1 MDGALSRVKTAVDK
15 FRRLRRRYRDIR
27 DRVAV
32 ELVRYRHAFAP
43 TVAGRNARQDLFER
57 IARRLKRKKMSQQ
70 NLILGMVVFLV
81 WQRDGTL
88 ETLPGRVLEWIG
100 DYGRVAGLPRSL
112 LEADDLESR
121 IAEAILAYGDVAWRV
136 DSGEKSR
143 EILPLIEW
151 VIKKWPPRVGR
162 HAVSSYFMYGG
173 EAAAPLERDWIAH
186 MIARGG
192 YPQNPERA
200 HLPGFLFLSL
210 PKSGTVF
217 TMRTLCSSLNIPNVV
232 CTYLN
237 PFHNFGR
244 DLAPYQACVERLGGV
259 HGFSGFNRLAPALVA
274 LTSGGGGGGY
284 CSAATLR
291 GTRRTWTLSA
301 NRVSGKW

>member
-1 MDGALSRVKTAVDK
+1 MDRVKFRIKTVLDK
-15 FRRLRRRYRDIR
+15 FRGWRH
-27 DRVAV
+27 RVAPDRGRLV
-32 ELVRYRHAFAP
+32 NELATYRHAFETTA
-43 TVAGRNARQDLFER
+43 ADRD
-57 IARRLKRKKMSQQ
+57 RLAVGQIEGQLAAQ
-70 NLILGMVVFLV
+70 NLILGLVVFLV
-81 WQRDGTL
+81 WQRDPTL
-88 ETLPGRVLEWIG
+88 ETLPARVLEWIG
-100 DYGRVAGLPRSL
+100 DYGRLARLPRSL

-210 PKSGTVF
+210 PKSGLF
-217 TMRTLCSSLNIPNVV
+217 SR
-232 CTYLN
+232 
-237 PFHNFGR
+237 
-244 DLAPYQACVERLGGV
+244 CVRSVL
-259 HGFSGFNRLAPALVA
+259 L
-274 LTSGGGGGGY
+274 
-284 CSAATLR
+284 
-291 GTRRTWTLSA
+291 
-301 NRVSGKW
+301 